1 MCLRHRHVV
10 EGKVV
15 QRCTRPESY
24 QYTMPA
30 TGADAGGEAAA
41 GPAPRGSVMASSVS
55 RYAPNSRYS
64 ARGEGLQA
72 VPADVQ
78 AIADTLRTLDLS
90 ANELQA
96 LSLPALLPVLEEL
109 LLADNLLD
117 APTLQRLRPALP
129 ATLRVLDLTANRL
142 VAFPPLL
149 LRLGQLAVLRVARQ
163 QLRALPSALSALVS
177 LEELD
182 ASYNSLGSA
191 LQLDAPGLPR
201 LRRLL
206 LSGNCLT
213 TLRLDPECVPRPG

>member
-1 MCLRHRHVV
+1 
-10 EGKVV
+10 
-15 QRCTRPESY
+15 
-24 QYTMPA
+24 
-30 TGADAGGEAAA
+30 
-41 GPAPRGSVMASSVS
+41 MASSVS

-96 LSLPALLPVLEEL
+96 LSLPASLPVLEEL

-149 LRLGQLAVLRVARQ
+149 LRLGQLTVLRVARQ

-182 ASYNSLGSA
+182 ASYNSLVSA

>member
-1 MCLRHRHVV
+1 MVNLGVIARKIFGSSNDRRI
-10 EGKVV
+10 KS
-15 QRCTRPESY
+15 TRPRV
-24 QYTMPA
+24 
-30 TGADAGGEAAA
+30 EAINA
-41 GPAPRGSVMASSVS
+41 M
-55 RYAPNSRYS
+55 
-64 ARGEGLQA
+64 E
-72 VPADVQ
+72 
-78 AIADTLRTLDLS
+78 
-90 ANELQA
+90 NELQA
-96 LSLPALLPVLEEL
+96 LSLPASLPALEEL

-182 ASYNSLGSA
+182 AAYNSLGSA

>member
-1 MCLRHRHVV
+1 MA
-10 EGKVV
+10 
-15 QRCTRPESY
+15 TSESFL
-24 QYTMPA
+24 PCA
-30 TGADAGGEAAA
+30 RNAADDPAAA
-41 GPAPRGSVMASSVS
+41 PRRSASSVMASSVS

-96 LSLPALLPVLEEL
+96 LSLPASLPVLEEL

-213 TLRLDPECVPRPG
+213 TLRLDPECAPRPG

>member
-1 MCLRHRHVV
+1 
-10 EGKVV
+10 
-15 QRCTRPESY
+15 
-24 QYTMPA
+24 
-30 TGADAGGEAAA
+30 
-41 GPAPRGSVMASSVS
+41 MASSVS
-55 RYAPNSRYS
+55 RYAPNSRYA

-96 LSLPALLPVLEEL
+96 LSLPASLPVLEEL

-149 LRLGQLAVLRVARQ
+149 LRLGQLAVL
-163 QLRALPSALSALVS
+163 LGG
-177 LEELD
+177 D
-182 ASYNSLGSA
+182 ADHRGIG
-191 LQLDAPGLPR
+191 DG
-201 LRRLL
+201 
-206 LSGNCLT
+206 
-213 TLRLDPECVPRPG
+213 VM